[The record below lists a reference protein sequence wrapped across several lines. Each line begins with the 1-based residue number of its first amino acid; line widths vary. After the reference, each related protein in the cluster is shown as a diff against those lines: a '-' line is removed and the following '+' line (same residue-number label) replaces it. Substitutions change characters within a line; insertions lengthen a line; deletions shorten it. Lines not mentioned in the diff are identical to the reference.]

1 MQHEG
6 CADSRRDAHAVSRG
20 NLLRRLLHDGL
31 RDVFG
36 VRAAVGVV
44 VARRGRALRTLF
56 PRGILLRRRRGEP
69 GLPALLLFSRAKL
82 LREVVVADYA
92 NLLQGVHPTHA
103 LLLLALNP
111 HLAVVQEE
119 RELSRGEEAVLR
131 RQRVEVLDGDLRLGL
146 CAGRGLL
153 RLFAVK
159 VELAV
164 VAGALL
170 VRESQRVG
178 HDERSKHPEGIG
190 ILAHDEARVQVL
202 VHSLALKVVNLDR
215 EKRGLGP
222 GSLGEAHHGVRDGR
236 FVEHLA
242 ESEHG
247 HGFFPREAVLGEL
260 NHRRGVHAE
269 IFGLAL
275 VVQSLGDGLDG
286 NLPHVPEVF
295 VPEPPGVHLLE
306 LVARARAVRVE
317 LRGLH
322 QRVEVLAKFLLRSL
336 QVVLHFHRIL
346 ACGRDAQADAHAP
359 AALLGRAE
367 LDHAVDEVV
376 ELLHAAR
383 DVLQDGASSLVVY
396 VAPVDHAI
404 DLIDQPHATPA
415 RVGQMLRSIDP
426 RLDLLVEIVDGVGE
440 IHREAC
446 DRGHHRDRLASLS
459 DECEMFRNG
468 KKCPDGTRVEH
479 SPR

>member
-1 MQHEG
+1 M
-6 CADSRRDAHAVSRG
+6 
-20 NLLRRLLHDGL
+20 HDGL

-36 VRAAVGVV
+36 VRAAAAVGVV

-69 GLPALLLFSRAKL
+69 GLPALLLLSRAKL
-82 LREVVVADYA
+82 LGEVIVADDA
-92 NLLQGVHPTHA
+92 NLLQGVHPRHA

-146 CAGRGLL
+146 GAGRGAL

-164 VAGALL
+164 VARALF

-236 FVEHLA
+236 LVEHLA

-269 IFGLAL
+269 VFGLAL

-346 ACGRDAQADAHAP
+346 ARGRDVQADAHAP
-359 AALLGRAE
+359 AALLGRAK

-383 DVLQDGASSLVVY
+383 DVLQDGASSLVLY
-396 VAPVDHAI
+396 VTPIHHAV

-415 RVGQMLRSIDP
+415 RVGQMLGSIDP

-440 IHREAC
+440 IHREAG

-459 DECEMFRNG
+459 DANADEMGNVEFHRKEMSGRQNTQN
-468 KKCPDGTRVEH
+468 TRREERRGRVG
-479 SPR
+479 RIRAGGRTV